1 MTANK
6 KSAVK
11 AKPSDQDGA
20 EVELVEI
27 EFNGAVFTVPKDRDD
42 WSVESELAMFEA
54 RATGLSY
61 WWTKWAELGL
71 GQAQWDTLINQTLTK
86 RGDLVD
92 FVKLFVKTVVA
103 ECGE

>member
-1 MTANK
+1 MPKPKTLEVVDDL
-6 KSAVK
+6 AV
-11 AKPSDQDGA
+11 
-20 EVELVEI
+20 VEI
-27 EFNGAVFTVPKDRDD
+27 EFNGAVFTVPKDRDE

-61 WWTKWAELGL
+61 WWAKWAEFGL
-71 GQAQWDTLINQTLTK
+71 GEAQWDKLINHTLTK
-86 RGDLVD
+86 RGDLVA